1 MRFKIAPKIIECA
14 DGEMEWKQ
22 EEDTPPTSP
31 EPSPEPI
38 PEKELKKQRRKK
50 KLSEAQLAALEKG
63 RIRVA
68 ENKRKKETNL
78 LKDNPNKKRRNL

>member
-1 MRFKIAPKIIECA
+1 MVRFKIAPKIIECA

-50 KLSEAQLAALEKG
+50 EAVKRWRKIQKFG
-63 RIRVA
+63 K
-68 ENKRKKETNL
+68 NYSRKKDGKNGKLTDIL
-78 LKDNPNKKRRNL
+78 GGKI